1 MKLFLEKKEIPTI
14 QIKGTR
20 TMTPK
25 LSTAQHL
32 AQIAIGD
39 EWLAENKKAIQPPK
53 KKKAKK
59 SITARSME
67 KTAKRVATQCEKR
80 RKNLIQSHKAKL
92 TKLLKDEFIPRKTVA
107 KALGVSTTTLLRWAE
122 KDQFPKTYFKKLR
135 EERPT
140 TCYKNS
146 DLLEFLNKY

>member
-1 MKLFLEKKEIPTI
+1 
-14 QIKGTR
+14 
-20 TMTPK
+20 
-25 LSTAQHL
+25 
-32 AQIAIGD
+32 
-39 EWLAENKKAIQPPK
+39 
-53 KKKAKK
+53 
-59 SITARSME
+59 ME

-107 KALGVSTTTLLRWAE
+107 KVLGVSVSTLLRWAE
-122 KDQFPKTYFKKLR
+122 KDQFPKTYFKKLK

-146 DLLEFLNKY
+146 DLLEFLNSH

>member
-1 MKLFLEKKEIPTI
+1 MTTSIN
-14 QIKGTR
+14 
-20 TMTPK
+20 TPK
-25 LSTAQHL
+25 ISIAQHL

-39 EWLAENKKAIQPPK
+39 EWLAKNKKTEPKVQPKPK
-53 KKKAKK
+53 KKVVTQQEVIAKK
-59 SITARSME
+59 LS
-67 KTAKRVATQCEKR
+67 KQCDQKREQ
-80 RKNLIQSHKAKL
+80 LIKSHKTEL
-92 TKLLKDEFIPRKTVA
+92 MKLLKDEFIPRKMVA
-107 KALGVSTTTLLRWAE
+107 KVLGVSASTLLRWAE